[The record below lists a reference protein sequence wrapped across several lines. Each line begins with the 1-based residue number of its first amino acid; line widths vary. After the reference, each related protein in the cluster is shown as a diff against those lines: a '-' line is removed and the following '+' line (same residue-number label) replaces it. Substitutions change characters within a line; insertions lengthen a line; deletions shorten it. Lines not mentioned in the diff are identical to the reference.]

1 MNNLTPPI
9 IVTGQCLQVLSLLRQ
24 HGALLSLTL
33 TADYAIPETAARIHD
48 LRAKGFNVIT
58 TIQNEVTFRGCV
70 RKRVAKYSLGSPEW
84 PSPFYFQNAESAA

>member
-9 IVTGQCLQVLSLLRQ
+9 ITGQCLQVLSLLRQ

-48 LRAKGFNVIT
+48 LRVKGFNVIT
-58 TIQNEVTFRGCV
+58 TIQNEVVFRGCL
-70 RKRVAKYSLGSPEW
+70 RKRVAQYSLGTPEW
-84 PSPFYFQNAESAA
+84 PTPQLEESAA

>member
-1 MNNLTPPI
+1 MNNLNPP

-58 TIQNEVTFRGCV
+58 TIQEEVIFRGCL
-70 RKRVAKYSLGSPEW
+70 RKRVAKYSLGTPEW
-84 PSPFYFQNAESAA
+84 ITPQLEESAA

>member
-1 MNNLTPPI
+1 MNKPLTPPV
-9 IVTGQCLQVLSLLRQ
+9 VTGQCLQVLSLLRQ

-58 TIQNEVTFRGCV
+58 TIQEQVIFRGCV
-70 RKRVAKYSLGSPEW
+70 RKRVANYSLGTPEW
-84 PSPFYFQNAESAA
+84 ITPQLEESAA